1 MSHRNKGWPS
11 SRQQETQESVLRQKI
26 IFQDHEAASNS
37 KENVLLYQDNH
48 EKKQS
53 R

>member
-1 MSHRNKGWPS
+1 M
-11 SRQQETQESVLRQKI
+11 SRQQETQESVLHQIEKN

-37 KENVLLYQDNH
+37 KEIFLLNQDNH